1 MKKIKSILFG
11 MLAASILTIGFIS
24 CGNNDCEVASEVADS
39 YKVQLANMIQ
49 EKLMIIINDTTGEYK
64 YGGYI
69 VYTAEDNEMLLL
81 SDFTYTLGDIFYMVT
96 QGETCDTTIINDGIQ
111 PNKTPT
117 GTGWK
122 NGGTCS
128 TKSGALRLAIKIANK
143 IPSGS
148 DFEIHA
154 ECNSNGTYTVWYR
167 IIK

>member
-1 MKKIKSILFG
+1 
-11 MLAASILTIGFIS
+11 
-24 CGNNDCEVASEVADS
+24 
-39 YKVQLANMIQ
+39 
-49 EKLMIIINDTTGEYK
+49 
-64 YGGYI
+64 
-69 VYTAEDNEMLLL
+69 
-81 SDFTYTLGDIFYMVT
+81 MVF
-96 QGETCDTTIINDGIQ
+96 INDGVQ
-111 PNKTPT
+111 PSKTPT